1 MEDKKTILEKVQ
13 DFFAANE
20 IDAKVEENEP
30 KKETFETVLLVDGV
44 TEVTIEPNL
53 EVGSAIVL
61 SSEDGTPVA
70 APVGEY
76 ELQDGRVI
84 VVAEEGVVAEIKDAS
99 MEEEE
104 LATDEPNQPDK
115 VKRLIE
121 SIVTEKQFV
130 TAEAF
135 NKVSTELETEKK
147 TVKFLQENHEELTT
161 LFNELKQFTKE
172 TFETLLAEPSKE
184 PVQKKKN
191 PLDALKKGESVNI
204 FTKLKS

>member
-13 DFFAANE
+13 AFFDTNKV
-20 IDAKVEENEP
+20 DAKVIEGET
-30 KKETFETVLLVDGV
+30 KKETFETVLLMDGV
-44 TEVTIEPNL
+44 TEVTIEPAI
-53 EVGSAIVL
+53 EVGAAIVL

-84 VVAEEGVVAEIKDAS
+84 VVMEEGVIAELKEAS
-99 MEEEE
+99 TEEEE
-104 LATDEPNQPDK
+104 VLGTDEPSSPDK

-130 TAEAF
+130 TEEAF
-135 NKVSTELETEKK
+135 NKVTTELKESEK
-147 TVKFLQENHEELTT
+147 TVKFLQEQHEVLITDM
-161 LFNELKQFTKE
+161 NDLKQFTKE
-172 TFETLLAEPSKE
+172 TFETLLSEPAKE

-191 PLDALKKGESVNI
+191 PLSSIKGEGVNI
-204 FTKLKS
+204 FTRQKS

>member
-20 IDAKVEENEP
+20 IDAKVEETEP

-84 VVAEEGVVAEIKDAS
+84 VVTEEGVVAEIKDAS

-104 LATDEPNQPDK
+104 ELATDEPNQPDK
-115 VKRLIE
+115 VK
-121 SIVTEKQFV
+121 SSS
-130 TAEAF
+130 
-135 NKVSTELETEKK
+135 ST
-147 TVKFLQENHEELTT
+147 KFISS
-161 LFNELKQFTKE
+161 
-172 TFETLLAEPSKE
+172 LLATSSLSPSPSK
-184 PVQKKKN
+184 
-191 PLDALKKGESVNI
+191 A
-204 FTKLKS
+204 

>member
-44 TEVTIEPNL
+44 TEVTVEPAV
-53 EVGSAIVL
+53 EVGAAIVL

-99 MEEEE
+99 MEEEEE

-191 PLDALKKGESVNI
+191 PLKELNGESVNI